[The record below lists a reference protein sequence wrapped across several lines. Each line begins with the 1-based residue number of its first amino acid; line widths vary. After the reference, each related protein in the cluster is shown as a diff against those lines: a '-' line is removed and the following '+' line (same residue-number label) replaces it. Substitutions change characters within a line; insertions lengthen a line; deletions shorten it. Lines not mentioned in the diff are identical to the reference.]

1 MFMAELQKTL
11 GMGTIIALTL
21 TSLVGTGMFLAT
33 SIGAKYSGNGVVLAW
48 AILLIIG
55 LYVAACF
62 GELIAMFPKS
72 GGVYEFAKK
81 AYGRFFSFIVG
92 WVSWLVSTITI
103 SVLIIAALEFL
114 PVQGLT
120 GTVKIAVA
128 IVLIIMINF
137 VAYMGVDVS
146 GALLIFFA
154 VETVL
159 LLLSLIIPG
168 FMHINWSHFTPFL
181 TKPFTWVFVSMFFM
195 VESLMGW
202 ESASFLAEETKNAE
216 KVIPKALMITTF
228 ISGVLGLLF
237 SLVSV
242 GVIPLAELI
251 KSPVPVLDLATRLF
265 TSQQVQ
271 IVSSGILLVLIG
283 SVAGAVIS
291 TPRLLQAMARDKLF
305 IGQLAA
311 IHEKRKTPYKAILF
325 QAIVSIII
333 VIIAFGAYDS
343 LLSMLTPLALLMYI
357 TVLLA
362 VTILRFKMKDVNRT
376 FKVPFGKVGPV
387 LVALLYF
394 GVVVLWI
401 IQVPG
406 AFNLFTTILSLII
419 FGIPIYLILI
429 FFYSPDAIIT
439 FSNYFS
445 GLTLWFENA
454 ILPKRIRRQI
464 MGLFSDLE
472 RKSVLEYGS
481 GVGTLTLHLAEAVGP
496 QGKVYATDLSHRN
509 VRLLKKRLDKR
520 GINHVLVIHD
530 EHQVNRIH
538 PTVENVDFIFSVGM
552 MSYMQDVKKIL
563 KQMNR
568 LLPDTGRICLVEYV
582 NFFGILPDAEWLS
595 NISKLRELFR
605 EAGFSVQI
613 KKEKGFLWNYLFI
626 YGIKSEKDVPFI

>member
-1 MFMAELQKTL
+1 MAELQKTL
-11 GMGTIIALTL
+11 GMSTIIALTL

-33 SIGAKYSGNGVVLAW
+33 SIGAKYSGNGVVIAW
-48 AILLIIG
+48 AILLIVG

-81 AYGRFFSFIVG
+81 AYGRFFSFVVG

-114 PVQGLT
+114 PVQGLS
-120 GTVKIAVA
+120 GAVKLIVA
-128 IVLIIMINF
+128 IALIIVINF
-137 VAYMGVDVS
+137 IAYMGVDVS

-168 FMHINWSHFTPFL
+168 FLHINWTGFTPFL

-202 ESASFLAEETKNAE
+202 ESASFLAEETRNAE
-216 KVIPKALMITTF
+216 KVIPRALIITTF
-228 ISGVLGLLF
+228 ISGLLGLLF
-237 SLVSV
+237 AFVSV

-251 KSPVPVLDLATRLF
+251 NSPVPVLDLAARLF
-265 TSQQVQ
+265 TSQQAQ
-271 IVSSGILLVLIG
+271 IISSGILLALIG

-311 IHEKRKTPYKAILF
+311 IHEKRKTPYKAIIF

-333 VIIAFGAYDS
+333 VVIAFGTYDS
-343 LLSMLTPLALLMYI
+343 LLGMLTPLALIMYI

-362 VTILRFKMKDVNRT
+362 VTILRYKMKNVNRT
-376 FKVPFGKVGPV
+376 FKVPFGKIGPV
-387 LVALLYF
+387 LVALLYL
-394 GVVVLWI
+394 GVVVLWLLK
-401 IQVPG
+401 VPG
-406 AFNLFTTILSLII
+406 ALNLFRIIISLVI
-419 FGIPIYLILI
+419 FGIPIYLLLV
-429 FFYSPDAIIT
+429 FLYDPEAIVN

-445 GLTLWFENA
+445 RLTLWFENV
-454 ILPKRIRRQI
+454 ILPKRIRNNI
-464 MGLFSDLE
+464 MGLFKDLE
-472 RKSVLEYGS
+472 RKVVLEYGA
-481 GVGTLTLHLAEAVGP
+481 GVGTLTMHLAEAVGP
-496 QGKVYATDLSHRN
+496 QGKIYATDLSHRN
-509 VRLLKKRLDKR
+509 IHLLEKRLEKK
-520 GINHVLVIHD
+520 GITHVTVIHD

-538 PTVENVDFIFSVGM
+538 PSIENVDFIFSVGM
-552 MSYMQDVKKIL
+552 MSYMQDVRKIL

-568 LLPDTGRICLVEYV
+568 ILPDTGRICLVEYV
-582 NFFGILPDAEWLS
+582 NFFRFLPDVEWLS
-595 NISKLRELFR
+595 DTGKLRSIFR
-605 EAGFSVQI
+605 EAGFSVNI
-613 KKEKGFLWNYLFI
+613 EKKHGFLWNYLFI
-626 YGIKSEKDVPFI
+626 YGIKSERDVPFI